1 MPQCPLYSIRF
12 KNNYKF
18 YLHNNHKR
26 THTNSQYMSLTL
38 IYIWIIL
45 LLGGLLLCLN

>member
-18 YLHNNHKR
+18 YLQYDHTR
-26 THTNSQYMSLTL
+26 TYMNSQYMSLTL
-38 IYIWIIL
+38 I
-45 LLGGLLLCLN
+45 